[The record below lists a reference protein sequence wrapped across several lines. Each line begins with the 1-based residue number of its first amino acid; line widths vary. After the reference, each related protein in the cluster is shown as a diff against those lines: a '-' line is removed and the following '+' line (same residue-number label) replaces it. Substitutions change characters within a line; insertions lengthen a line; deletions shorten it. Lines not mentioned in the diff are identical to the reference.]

1 MSDSSSTPRD
11 PSNRIGPGHAGDQE
25 GDGLCIGEWTRSL
38 DERYRLSLPT
48 EMVALLA
55 SKASECVLA
64 KERPGC
70 VSLWN
75 PAQWEASMAD
85 GVSLIANKV
94 HSGRMTGKLNQV
106 QLLGRLLSTR
116 HRTVP
121 IAGRGRIAIPDS
133 FRDFLEVEP
142 GGSLMIVG
150 AAICI
155 EIWHPQRWSEHLGQ
169 HMPEFRELFDH
180 LAG

>member
-1 MSDSSSTPRD
+1 MVESGEN
-11 PSNRIGPGHAGDQE
+11 PSAAGTE
-25 GDGLCIGEWTRSL
+25 GLCLGEWTRSL
-38 DERYRLSLPT
+38 DERYRLSLPA
-48 EMVALLA
+48 ELVDLL
-55 SKASECVLA
+55 KDEASECVLA

-75 PAQWEASMAD
+75 PTDWKASLAD
-85 GVSLIANKV
+85 GVSLVANKV
-94 HSGRMTGKLNQV
+94 QSGRLSGRLTELQM
-106 QLLGRLLSTR
+106 LGRLLSTR

-121 IAGRGRIAIPDS
+121 IAGRGRIAVPES

-150 AAICI
+150 AAVCV
-155 EIWHPQRWSEHLGQ
+155 EIWHPRRWSEHIGD
-169 HMPEFRELFDH
+169 HMPEFRELFDQ